1 MLLLLAQLARLLL
14 HALLL
19 LRLLVLAHLLLLKV

>member
-1 MLLLLAQLARLLL
+1 NPNETLLL

-19 LRLLVLAHLLLLKV
+19 RLPAIATAVPA

>member
-1 MLLLLAQLARLLL
+1 MTALL

-19 LRLLVLAHLLLLKV
+19 RQVNDHN